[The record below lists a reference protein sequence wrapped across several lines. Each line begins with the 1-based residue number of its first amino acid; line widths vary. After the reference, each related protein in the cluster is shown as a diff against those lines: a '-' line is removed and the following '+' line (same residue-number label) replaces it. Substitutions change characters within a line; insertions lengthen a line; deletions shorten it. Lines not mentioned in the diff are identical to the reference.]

1 MRRLRAFTIFTAA
14 STFVAGCGGDD
25 SAGIV
30 PGVDGGSKD
39 GSVGTDASSDATTG
53 PDSTTADAGDAGA
66 VDSSSADTGTHDSAP
81 DASGPLAISHVLLL
95 SIDGMHEVDLANYIA
110 AHPTSALA
118 KLAQS
123 GVHYTN
129 ANVNALD
136 GTPTNPT
143 DSFPGLLALT
153 TGGSSPTTGGWYDVS
168 YARDLYPDATCTT
181 PGTMVN
187 YDESLE
193 IDNRGL
199 WGNVAT
205 GTNPTHDPK
214 VVRSRLA
221 TANMPFRKTPSG
233 CTPVYP
239 HNYIRVNTIFEVAH
253 AAGLHTAWSD
263 KHPAYE
269 LVTGPSGAGLDDFFA
284 PEINSL
290 ATNLPGTTGA
300 GATDDF
306 TTKWTYTEVYDDFK
320 VRAILN
326 QIAGKWSDDGLTDA
340 TDVVG
345 TPGTPA
351 IFGMNFQAVSVAQ
364 KDARTGM
371 GGYTDANG
379 TPNTGLAD
387 ALAHT
392 DASIQKMIDALTAHG
407 LLASTLV
414 VVTAKHGQSP
424 IDHTTVA
431 KRDGDAIAAIINA
444 AAPVAGH
451 IEDDV
456 GLYWLANPSTAAA
469 GAAALQAAP
478 MNGSTSDP
486 NADTIYTSA
495 SANFAAMFGDPAKDP
510 RTPDIVVKVKKGT
523 IYSLS
528 SKKWAEHGGFADD
541 DSHVALLVSNPAI
554 AAATVTTAVRTKQ
567 VAPTI
572 LAALGL
578 DPTELQAVQKEGTAT
593 LPGLALAGPTG
604 WTPTRWTADAQPK
617 PVTINGGPWSL
628 AQLAPGT
635 PNPPAV
641 GTTLTNV
648 TYGYCASGVRQGNT
662 GVALMQPYYFPMIL
676 GSGNNLQGFFDWR
689 PKDTNEGIVAAKSTD
704 NGLTWTFQQ
713 EVLDLTQACPV
724 DQTHTNPNAAQAD
737 NGYGH
742 PYVIE
747 VGGVARLYNLDR
759 SDASI
764 DNLGLVVTPLTN
776 NIAALLAQP
785 ATPLAP
791 AAQTI
796 PAAVDG
802 GTGPT
807 RTTGLLNPDGIVA
820 LVPGSSPTQILYV
833 QKQKG
838 ADNTGSTALP
848 LAEQCG
854 AQPYLQPGAT
864 TAKKANH
871 DIVTIRLASTTDG
884 VAFTDLG
891 AVSGLNDIAATSY
904 LGTRYTAPNGTI
916 LKVDATHYGL
926 FFSGGNCIDADSD
939 GFHYIGYAE
948 STDLKNW
955 TIVNGITN
963 PIASLA
969 TNVVT
974 VSGEQTTVPWR
985 YPVVG
990 PALDWFKSRVYAPSV
1005 TKLDNQHVTITFAG
1019 YSVQSPNSDLFH
1031 YRQIGHVVLTA
1042 SRTLP

>member
-1 MRRLRAFTIFTAA
+1 MRLFRALTILSTASA
-14 STFVAGCGGDD
+14 FAACGGDD
-25 SAGIV
+25 TPGI
-30 PGVDGGSKD
+30 GGGSGDDGGSFRD
-39 GSVGTDASSDATTG
+39 AGVGGDASRDAQAS
-53 PDSTTADAGDAGA
+53 PDSTTGDAGTN
-66 VDSSSADTGTHDSAP
+66 DSSTVDTGVHDSAP
-81 DASGPLAISHVLLL
+81 DASGPLAIAHVLLL
-95 SIDGMHEVDLANYIA
+95 SIDGMHEADLANYIA
-110 AHPTSALA
+110 AHPASALA
-118 KLAQS
+118 KLAQR

-136 GTPTNPT
+136 GSPTNPT

-168 YARDLYPDATCTT
+168 YARELYPDATCTT
-181 PGTMVN
+181 PGTMVS
-187 YDESLE
+187 YDEGL
-193 IDNRGL
+193 DVDHRGL
-199 WGNVAT
+199 WGNVAG

-214 VVRSRLA
+214 VVRTRLN
-221 TANMPFRKTPSG
+221 TANMPFRKAPSG
-233 CTPVYP
+233 CWPVYP
-239 HNYIRVNTIFEVAH
+239 HSFIRVNTIFEVAH

-269 LVTGPSGAGLDDFFA
+269 MVTGPSGGGLDDFFA

-306 TTKWTYTEVYDDFK
+306 TTKWTYTEVYDDLK
-320 VRAILN
+320 VGAILN

-340 TDVVG
+340 TDVIG
-345 TPGTPA
+345 TPGVPA
-351 IFGMNFQAVSVAQ
+351 IFGMNFQAVSVSQ

-371 GGYTDANG
+371 GGYTDAVG

-392 DASIQKMIDALTAHG
+392 DASIGKMIDALTAHG

-424 IDHTTVA
+424 IDHTTAA
-431 KRDGDAIAAIINA
+431 KRDGDAIANIVNA
-444 AAPVAGH
+444 AAPVVGH

-456 GLYWLANPSTAAA
+456 ALYWLANPSTAAA
-469 GAAALQAAP
+469 GAAALLAAP
-478 MNGSTSDP
+478 TNGTSTDP
-486 NADTIYTSA
+486 NVDTIYTSA
-495 SANFAAMFGDPAKDP
+495 STNFVAMFGDPTKDP
-510 RTPDIVVKVKKGT
+510 RTPDLVVKLKKGT

-528 SKKWAEHGGFADD
+528 TKKWSEHGGFADD
-541 DSHVALLVSNPAI
+541 DAHVALLVSHPAI
-554 AAATVTTAVRTKQ
+554 APATVSAAVRTKQ

-578 DPTELQAVQKEGTAT
+578 DPTELQAVQQEATAV
-593 LPGLALAGPTG
+593 LPGLALAGPAA
-604 WTPTRWTADAQPK
+604 WTPTRWTAQAAPV

-648 TYGYCASGVRQGNT
+648 SYGYCATGARQGNT
-662 GVALMQPYYFPMIL
+662 GVALMQPYYFPMVI

-689 PKDTNEGIVAAKSTD
+689 PKDINEAIVAAKSTD

-713 EVLDLTQACPV
+713 EALDLTQGCPV
-724 DQTHTNPNAAQAD
+724 DSTKTNPNAAQAD
-737 NGYGH
+737 NGFGH
-742 PYVIE
+742 PYVFE
-747 VGGVARLYNLDR
+747 VGGIARLYALDR

-764 DNLGLVVTPLTN
+764 DNLGLAVTSLTN
-776 NIAALLAQP
+776 NLAALQAQP
-785 ATPLAP
+785 AQPLAP
-791 AAQTI
+791 AQQNAPSAT
-796 PAAVDG
+796 DG
-802 GTGPT
+802 GAGPT
-807 RTTGLLNPDGIVA
+807 RTTGLMNPDGIVGV
-820 LVPGSSPTQILYV
+820 VPGSSPVQILYV

-838 ADNTGSTALP
+838 ADNTGTTALP
-848 LAEQCG
+848 LSEQCS

-864 TAKKANH
+864 TARKANH

-884 VAFTDLG
+884 IAFTDLG
-891 AVSGLNDIAATSY
+891 AVSGLSDTAATSY

-939 GFHYIGYAE
+939 GFHYVGYAE

-955 TIVNGITN
+955 TIVNGIQN
-963 PIASLA
+963 PIASLG

-974 VSGEQTTVPWR
+974 VGGEQTTIPAR

-990 PALDWFKSRVYAPSV
+990 PTLDWFKSRVYSPSV
-1005 TKLDNQHVTITFAG
+1005 VKLDNQRVTITFAG
-1019 YSVQSPNSDLFH
+1019 YSVQSPNADLLH

-1042 SRTLP
+1042 SRALP